1 VRAGIVDE
9 WPAEKHHASYARVPA
24 EENSMLSGF
33 DPYLGIPGATTESR
47 PMANYGFCTIAT
59 RSHFKYAVALATS
72 LQRYHPGLTLCVL
85 LLDFDDDWRI
95 DRSPSI
101 EVFRL
106 EEIRVADIEDMKI
119 YFNAFELSNCLK
131 PFFIAHLLDNGFD
144 KLVYLDADILA
155 VGCFDGLFRMLN
167 RYSFVLSPHWLCPKL
182 VQNSE
187 VSVSNIADFG
197 IYNGGMWGIRQKG
210 GKDVLIWLMQFLPT
224 FGFDDRKS
232 GMCCDQK
239 LLPLAAQLFIHQFG
253 CIQHPG
259 YNVAY
264 WNLHERGISKDEN
277 RYMVNGRPAIFFH
290 LSGFRAEHQETFS
303 RHSSWN
309 FERLPILKDIV
320 SEYLSY
326 IPAELATENSYA
338 YDYVGSQKLTTELRR
353 YYFVHRTF
361 AGYSKAEPRGRIR
374 RWLRLC

>member
-1 VRAGIVDE
+1 
-9 WPAEKHHASYARVPA
+9 
-24 EENSMLSGF
+24 
-33 DPYLGIPGATTESR
+33 
-47 PMANYGFCTIAT
+47 MANYGFCTIAT

-72 LQRYHPGLTLCVL
+72 LQRYHPGLKLCVL

-95 DRSPSI
+95 NKSPSI
-101 EVFRL
+101 VVFRL
-106 EEIRVADIEDMKI
+106 EEIRVPGIEDMKI